1 MSDIQEISKRIRQL
15 RLDNHLEQ
23 TEVAEFMG
31 YKSFTTISK
40 WENGK
45 NLPTG
50 GKLVKLAQLF
60 GTTTDYILH
69 GTSSEINKET
79 NPQVEVIPS
88 TLQKITATSSR
99 LEHKRQLNVL
109 GYAETQLYEQNT
121 VENSKNTV
129 DEPITYYTY
138 NYYDQPASA
147 GTGQYLNDV
156 QVEQIELP
164 VDINAEFV
172 VPIYGDSMEPDYSSG
187 DYIFVKPSVNLSDGD
202 IGVFEYYG
210 DGYVKQLV
218 IDDSGAFLHS
228 LNSKYDDIPI
238 DRDSDF
244 RIIGEVVGKYSEK

>member
-1 MSDIQEISKRIRQL
+1 MSDIKQISERIRQL
-15 RLDNHLEQ
+15 RLDNNLEQ
-23 TEVAEFMG
+23 TDVAEFMG

-60 GTTTDYILH
+60 STTTDYILH
-69 GTSSEINKET
+69 GTNPKNTFTPTPKVLHLDRKLKEPQHSAWINHGVNLLK
-79 NPQVEVIPS
+79 Q
-88 TLQKITATSSR
+88 
-99 LEHKRQLNVL
+99 
-109 GYAETQLYEQNT
+109 QNT

-202 IGVFEYYG
+202 IGVFEYNG
-210 DGYVKQLV
+210 DAYIKQLV
-218 IDDSGAFLHS
+218 INKYDAFLRS
-228 LNSKYDDIPI
+228 LNDEYDDIPI
-238 DRDSDF
+238 DKNSDF

>member
-1 MSDIQEISKRIRQL
+1 MSDIKQISERIRQL
-15 RLDNHLEQ
+15 RLDNNLEQ
-23 TEVAEFMG
+23 TDVAEFMG

-69 GTSSEINKET
+69 GINPKNTST
-79 NPQVEVIPS
+79 PTPQVLHLDRELHEP
-88 TLQKITATSSR
+88 R
-99 LEHKRQLNVL
+99 H
-109 GYAETQLYEQNT
+109 AEWISYGDKLLDQQNT
-121 VENSKNTV
+121 VENSKDTV
-129 DEPITYYTY
+129 DESITYYTY

-164 VDINAEFV
+164 VNINAEFV

-202 IGVFEYYG
+202 IGVFEYNG
-210 DGYVKQLV
+210 DAYIKQL
-218 IDDSGAFLHS
+218 IINKYDAFLHS
-228 LNSKYDDIPI
+228 LNDEYEDIPI
-238 DRDSDF
+238 DKNSDF